1 MLMQILLLIIKG
13 SCHLLLLIV
22 VLVKLTVS
30 DMLANLLS
38 IYLAKILRV
47 CMLLRRRNEDIFR
60 LINSVLL
67 TLVVWES
74 LIEGGWLR
82 ISARW
87 LLWHTHSST
96 HW

>member
-1 MLMQILLLIIKG
+1 MQILLLIIKG
-13 SCHLLLLIV
+13 SRHLLLLIV

-38 IYLAKILRV
+38 IYLAKILRI
-47 CMLLRRRNEDIFR
+47 CMLLRRRNEDVFR
-60 LINSVLL
+60 LVNSVLL
-67 TLVVWES
+67 TLVVRES

-82 ISARW
+82 KRARW
-87 LLWHTHSST
+87 LLWHTHSSS